1 MVQPLPSVAAGGR
14 PDDQARVAGH
24 RLLTVRKHEEFRTHL
39 ARLSERP
46 GLAQPSPGTV
56 EAALPRTVPPQPEI
70 APRFESSPSLAPE
83 DQPSL
88 GRGGSEVAEWFSLIN
103 PTGGVEVAAAAP
115 APAVTPPGVA
125 EVAELVERWV
135 RRAALGGDQ
144 RRGAVRLDIGQ
155 GRFSGAEV
163 LVVAEA
169 GHVSVELQLPANL
182 VEGDLSERLRSRLE
196 RRGYAADV
204 VVR

>member
-1 MVQPLPSVAAGGR
+1 MSLGG
-14 PDDQARVAGH
+14 
-24 RLLTVRKHEEFRTHL
+24 
-39 ARLSERP
+39 
-46 GLAQPSPGTV
+46 
-56 EAALPRTVPPQPEI
+56 
-70 APRFESSPSLAPE
+70 ESSPSLAPE

-88 GRGGSEVAEWFSLIN
+88 ARGGTEVAEWFSLFN
-103 PTGGVEVAAAAP
+103 PAGGVEAVVAAP
-115 APAVTPPGVA
+115 PQAVLQPGIA
-125 EVAELVERWV
+125 EMADLVERWV
-135 RRAALGGDQ
+135 RRVALGGDQ

-155 GRFSGAEV
+155 GRFSGAEL

-182 VEGDLSERLRSRLE
+182 IEGDLSERLRSRLE